1 MLLLSIRV
9 NNKHSR
15 INIRLGPGLFARI
28 KDTIVKKCKC
38 CGKNKPEDENAE
50 KPAVQ
55 ELKPKKKSGK
65 VHRPFSKSISLYRT
79 CPATLYSTQNIAV
92 EAGLYLRSHST
103 LF

>member
-9 NNKHSR
+9 NNNHSR
-15 INIRLGPGLFARI
+15 INICLGPGLFARI

-65 VHRPFSKSISLYRT
+65 VHRPFAYPCLYTGHFR
-79 CPATLYSTQNIAV
+79 PLYTPTK
-92 EAGLYLRSHST
+92 HSGGGSFI
-103 LF
+103 LA